1 MLKIYCQDCGS
12 PTSYT
17 SLKPKFCSSC
27 GKSFDKTIVVNK
39 VQMEKPTFT
48 KPQRPQNIQKQV
60 KSNIDEDYD
69 YDNED
74 SDNINYIPNIN
85 KIDIEISEVRP
96 SKIRMGDIISNLP
109 EEAFSSTENVKST
122 KTKKGK
128 AVPKKNK
135 QKNSE
140 FLNQFKA
147 EAGTL
152 RPSYARNR
160 KEIDG

>member
-27 GKSFDKTIVVNK
+27 GKSFDKTVVVNK

-48 KPQRPQNIQKQV
+48 KPQNIQKQV

-69 YDNED
+69 YDDNED
-74 SDNINYIPNIN
+74 TDNVDYVPNIN
-85 KIDIEISEVRP
+85 KIDIEISDVKP
-96 SKIRMGDIISNLP
+96 SKVKMRDIISNLP
-109 EEAFSSTENVKST
+109 EEAFSSTENIKPS

-128 AVPKKNK
+128 TVPKKNK

-152 RPSYARNR
+152 RPSYRKNR

>member
-17 SLKPKFCSSC
+17 NLKPKFCSSC

-48 KPQRPQNIQKQV
+48 KPQNIQKQV
-60 KSNIDEDYD
+60 KSNIEEDYD

-74 SDNINYIPNIN
+74 SDNINYVPNIN
-85 KIDIEISEVRP
+85 KIDIEISEIRP
-96 SKIRMGDIISNLP
+96 TKIRMGDIISNLP
-109 EEAFSSTENVKST
+109 EEAFSSSENIKPS
-122 KTKKGK
+122 KTKKSK
-128 AVPKKNK
+128 AAAKKNK

-152 RPSYARNR
+152 RPSYMKNR

>member
-1 MLKIYCQDCGS
+1 
-12 PTSYT
+12 
-17 SLKPKFCSSC
+17 
-27 GKSFDKTIVVNK
+27 
-39 VQMEKPTFT
+39 MEKPTFT

-69 YDNED
+69 YDDNENT
-74 SDNINYIPNIN
+74 DNVDYVPNIN

-96 SKIRMGDIISNLP
+96 TKIRMGDIISNLP
-109 EEAFSSTENVKST
+109 EEVFSSSENVKST

-152 RPSYARNR
+152 RPSHARNR

>member
-12 PTSYT
+12 PTLYT

-27 GKSFDKTIVVNK
+27 GKSFDKTIVVNP
-39 VQMEKPTFT
+39 VQMQKPTFT
-48 KPQRPQNIQKQV
+48 KPQNIQKQV
-60 KSNIDEDYD
+60 KSNIDDDYD
-69 YDNED
+69 YDDNED
-74 SDNINYIPNIN
+74 TDNINYVPNIN

-96 SKIRMGDIISNLP
+96 TKIKMGDIISNLP
-109 EEAFSSTENVKST
+109 EETFSSTENTKPS
-122 KTKKGK
+122 KTKKSK
-128 AVPKKNK
+128 PAPKKNK

-152 RPSYARNR
+152 RPSYRKNR

>member
-27 GKSFDKTIVVNK
+27 GKSFDKNIVVNP
-39 VQMEKPTFT
+39 VQMQKPTFT
-48 KPQRPQNIQKQV
+48 KPQNIKKQI
-60 KSNIDEDYD
+60 KSNIDDDNDNYDDNDDTESIDYV
-69 YDNED
+69 
-74 SDNINYIPNIN
+74 PNID

-96 SKIRMGDIISNLP
+96 TKIKMRDIIGNLP
-109 EEAFSSTENVKST
+109 EESFPNTENIKPS
-122 KTKKGK
+122 KTKKTK
-128 AVPKKNK
+128 VLPKNNK

-140 FLNQFKA
+140 FLNQFKN

-152 RPSYARNR
+152 RPSYRKNR

>member
-1 MLKIYCQDCGS
+1 
-12 PTSYT
+12 
-17 SLKPKFCSSC
+17 
-27 GKSFDKTIVVNK
+27 
-39 VQMEKPTFT
+39 
-48 KPQRPQNIQKQV
+48 
-60 KSNIDEDYD
+60 
-69 YDNED
+69 
-74 SDNINYIPNIN
+74 
-85 KIDIEISEVRP
+85 
-96 SKIRMGDIISNLP
+96 MGDIISNLP
-109 EEAFSSTENVKST
+109 EEAFSSTENIKPT